1 MTTSASASA
10 SNSVNQ
16 QEHNFE
22 FPLTDGEIDLDA
34 VASEDLAKL
43 AAIILAL
50 LSARRAEG

>member
-1 MTTSASASA
+1 MTASASQP
-10 SNSVNQ
+10 VNQ

>member
-1 MTTSASASA
+1 MTTSASQP
-10 SNSVNQ
+10 VNP

-22 FPLTDGEIDLDA
+22 FPLMDGEIDLDA

-50 LSARRAEG
+50 LAERRAEAEK